1 MKKKML
7 NGVLLVVLFVVAAV
21 NVKVVLD
28 MNHSYDLSMVSIE
41 ALSGNDPE
49 NGGGGSADITGPETG
64 AGIYSA
70 DECHK
75 AFGYWDMALICDG
88 AGIETTQCQID
99 GEITLFGITVSGS
112 YKKGKPYKIA
122 WERWA
127 CRNATGNCCKA
138 DQQGLRIR

>member
-1 MKKKML
+1 MRNSIL
-7 NGVLLVVLFVVAAV
+7 IAVLFVVAAV

-41 ALSGNDPE
+41 TLSDIDPE
-49 NGGGGSADITGPETG
+49 HGGGGSADITGPEMG
-64 AGIYSA
+64 AGISNA
-70 DECHK
+70 SDCHK

-88 AGIETTQCQID
+88 SGIETTQCQID
-99 GEITLFGITVSGS
+99 GEITLFGFTVSGS

-127 CRNATGNCCKA
+127 CRSATGNCCMA
-138 DQQGLRIR
+138 DQQGLRVK